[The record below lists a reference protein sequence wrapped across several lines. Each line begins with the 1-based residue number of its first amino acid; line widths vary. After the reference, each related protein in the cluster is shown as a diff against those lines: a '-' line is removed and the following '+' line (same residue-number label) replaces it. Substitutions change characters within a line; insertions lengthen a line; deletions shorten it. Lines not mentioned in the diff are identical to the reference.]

1 MDGNGNGAGPAAGG
15 SLDPE
20 ALIEHV
26 QALTDRLGAADDG
39 PTRAIAE
46 ELLAAVLQMYGA
58 GLERVLE
65 LVAVAGGDA
74 APAIRDAL
82 TADGLVASL
91 MLIHDLYPV
100 PIEARVREG
109 LEQVR
114 PYMES
119 HGGDVELLGI
129 EDGVVHLRLE
139 GSCKTCSASSSTLEL
154 AVRQALEQT
163 APDLVGMEVE
173 GVVEPPTAGPALPLA
188 GGHAGGAAGFELPI
202 LGAPTPAAPSWFEV
216 GEVGDVGP
224 ERMVAADVAGTDLV
238 IANVEGTLL
247 AFHNRCASCGARL
260 EGGRLSAGALACPS
274 CSRSF
279 FLPRA
284 GRSLDEDGLMLEPV
298 PLLREQ
304 GAVKVA
310 LAR

>member
-1 MDGNGNGAGPAAGG
+1 MAAHGTAAGPAAGE
-15 SLDPE
+15 SIDPE
-20 ALIEHV
+20 ALVEHV
-26 QALTDRLGAADDG
+26 QALTDRLGAAHDG
-39 PTRAIAE
+39 PTREIAE
-46 ELLAAVLQMYGA
+46 ELMAAVLQMYGA
-58 GLERVLE
+58 GLDRMLE
-65 LVAVAGGDA
+65 LVNAAAGEA
-74 APAIRDAL
+74 APAIQEAL

-100 PIEARVREG
+100 PIEDRVREG

-139 GSCKTCSASSSTLEL
+139 GSCKTCSASTSTLEL

-188 GGHAGGAAGFELPI
+188 GDGAQSAGFELPI
-202 LGAPTPAAPSWFEV
+202 LGTPTPSAPSWFDV

-247 AFHNRCASCGARL
+247 AFRNRCASCGAKL
-260 EGGRLSAGALACPS
+260 QDGRLSAGALACPS

>member
-1 MDGNGNGAGPAAGG
+1 M
-15 SLDPE
+15 
-20 ALIEHV
+20 
-26 QALTDRLGAADDG
+26 
-39 PTRAIAE
+39 
-46 ELLAAVLQMYGA
+46 
-58 GLERVLE
+58 
-65 LVAVAGGDA
+65 
-74 APAIRDAL
+74 
-82 TADGLVASL
+82 
-91 MLIHDLYPV
+91 
-100 PIEARVREG
+100 
-109 LEQVR
+109 
-114 PYMES
+114 
-119 HGGDVELLGI
+119 
-129 EDGVVHLRLE
+129 HLRLE

-173 GVVEPPTAGPALPLA
+173 GVVEPETTGPALPLA
-188 GGHAGGAAGFELPI
+188 GDGDGNGATGFELPI
-202 LGAPTPAAPSWFEV
+202 LGGPTPAAPSWFEV

-224 ERMVAADVAGTDLV
+224 ERLVAADVAGIDLV

-247 AFHNRCASCGARL
+247 AFHNRCASCGAKL
-260 EGGRLSAGALACPS
+260 QDGHLSAGALACPS

-304 GAVKVA
+304 GTVKVA